1 MDSFPKERLL
11 YKKTEKKKKAGV
23 AVACATIRRIV

>member
-11 YKKTEKKKKAGV
+11 YKKTEKKKAGV

>member
-11 YKKTEKKKKAGV
+11 YKKTEKKAGV
-23 AVACATIRRIV
+23 AVACAAIRRIV